1 MSVLV
6 IVGGATLAAAFLT
19 FTALMRCRQSR
30 GWSACNDDGDGS
42 GGIFSAF

>member
-19 FTALMRCRQSR
+19 CTALMRCRQSR
-30 GWSACNDDGDGS
+30 DGSACDDDADGS
-42 GGIFSAF
+42 GGILSAF